1 MSFSFRLLFRPLIAA
16 KNPKI
21 AVSKMMMVLGAKW
34 REFSTNNPMRGSAS
48 ANAALAAANVAA
60 AVESMVTR
68 VDGGGAAPTATPTS
82 TAAPA
87 ALPPPQQ
94 PPAVPLRKAKTKE
107 GKGQM
112 REKRFFGDQK
122 CVYYYMY
129 FFNYSTFCVVYV
141 STLGPNARR
150 KTKSTPKS
158 QDKKSKAKKVAPLK
172 IKLGNFKRK
181 RSSVCIYSLY
191 AYIY

>member
-68 VDGGGAAPTATPTS
+68 VDGGGAAPTATATS

-112 REKRFFGDQK
+112 REG
-122 CVYYYMY
+122 VYLKV
-129 FFNYSTFCVVYV
+129 F
-141 STLGPNARR
+141 LGG
-150 KTKSTPKS
+150 TKS
-158 QDKKSKAKKVAPLK
+158 VF
-172 IKLGNFKRK
+172 IK
-181 RSSVCIYSLY
+181 CIF
-191 AYIY
+191 